1 MDNGKDANRYG
12 DHSGLRDKLLE
23 QFPPLQEKLCSALED
38 SQDLLTQFRRNTSL
52 AGIFDAPMI
61 SVQLMKGV
69 DALFGSPSPKIV
81 QRGQNTMQK
90 PISWPDIVTASN
102 CKIENKEAGIFHYHL
117 DDVEAI
123 AELSEFQHSIVL
135 SGLLQKLTQ
144 PWSYKRDVQT
154 ELYTL
159 SSIADT
165 AGLSIQ
171 LASRSELT
179 NKSPC
184 IGLLSVTHR
193 CANNIS

>member
-12 DHSGLRDKLLE
+12 DHSGLREKLLE
-23 QFPPLQEKLCSALED
+23 QFQPLQEKLCSALED

-171 LASRSELT
+171 LASRSEFAQVT
-179 NKSPC
+179 SG
-184 IGLLSVTHR
+184 IG
-193 CANNIS
+193 NIP